1 MNATFKKNHTYTARN
16 YRTHETF
23 NVTCT
28 RRNGNGTYFMDAN
41 GHEFKTYTY
50 DSAVNYNLYA
60 RNNRE
65 HIIVKT
71 VA

>member
-16 YRTHETF
+16 FRTHETF
-23 NVTCT
+23 DVTCT
-28 RRNGNGTYFMDAN
+28 RRDGSGTYFMDAN

-50 DSAVNYNLYA
+50 DSAMSYDLFA

-65 HIIVKT
+65 HIIIRA

>member
-16 YRTHETF
+16 FRTHKTF
-23 NVTCT
+23 DVTCT

-50 DSAVNYNLYA
+50 DSAMSDNLYA
-60 RNNRE
+60 RNNYE
-65 HIIVKT
+65 HIIVKA